1 MMGRTHVTEPG
12 LWQRSLVFVVSMS
25 MALVANALFMPAN
38 PASANQGSPSSVAT
52 PSVATPSVA
61 TPSVATPS
69 VPKPGVVDADSL
81 TPQQLTDQVN
91 AANALR
97 AALMKS
103 SAEVAATNARLER
116 ISAQANTLLAQL
128 SAARTAEVD
137 AKAEAA
143 TQRTHLREL
152 GLEVVAAQDSL
163 GRLASDS
170 YIRGGGPLADI
181 TAILEAIT
189 SPSAD
194 QNTDTLATVQ
204 YLIDARARLFDRLQS
219 LRSEQVTTSAS
230 ADAAS
235 VQASTAAATAAVA
248 KSKLDVVILEQR
260 AALGGF
266 QAARAAQ
273 VGRAGN
279 LRGALLR
286 SEDPLARAADKRL
299 AEALQG
305 QDFKLLVDSSS
316 SCGKDPKAY
325 PNGQFPAS
333 ALCPLYAFPD
343 QSLSRDAA
351 IAFNAMSNAY
361 QRQTGSALCVADS
374 YRSFPEQIAIKL
386 ERPGLAA
393 TPGTSQHGLGLAV
406 DLCGGV
412 QDFSAPA
419 HLWMQRNAP
428 LYGWFHPAWAEPSGV
443 LPEPWHWEFA
453 N

>member
-1 MMGRTHVTEPG
+1 MVGRTHVTEQG
-12 LWQRSLVFVVSMS
+12 LWNRFVVLLMS
-25 MALVANALFMPAN
+25 LSVAVLANALFLPATA
-38 PASANQGSPSSVAT
+38 ASADP
-52 PSVATPSVA
+52 P
-61 TPSVATPS
+61 
-69 VPKPGVVDADSL
+69 PKPAVVDADSL
-81 TPQQLTDQVN
+81 TPKQITDQVK
-91 AANALR
+91 AAEALR
-97 AALMKS
+97 ADLMKS
-103 SAEVAATNARLER
+103 SAEVAATNSRLER

-143 TQRTHLREL
+143 TQRAHLKEL

-163 GRLASDS
+163 GRLASEA

-235 VQASTAAATAAVA
+235 VQASAAAATAAVA
-248 KSKLDVVILEQR
+248 KSKLDAVILEQR

-286 SEDPLARAADKRL
+286 SEDPLARVADKRL

-351 IAFNAMSNAY
+351 MAFNAMSNAY
-361 QRQTGSALCVADS
+361 QQQTGSALCIADS

-406 DLCGGV
+406 GV
-412 QDFSAPA
+412 VKSFGPTVF
-419 HLWMQRNAP
+419 MNF
-428 LYGWFHPAWAEPSGV
+428 GPST
-443 LPEPWHWEFA
+443 
-453 N
+453 